1 MTLPSDLPSPS
12 NAPVQPPLGAQT
24 FRGSWISVGGQG
36 AQLVVRL
43 ASTVVLARL
52 LTPDAYGLT
61 AMVTVV
67 TGFVGLFKSLGLA
80 TATIQA
86 PRLSERE
93 LSGLYWINALIGVV
107 AMLLTLVLAPAMSWF
122 YAEPRVAPLMAGLSV
137 TFLFGGFAVQPAAL
151 LRRRLQFASIAAIEL
166 AAVAVG
172 AVTAVLLARAGA
184 GPWALVAGVVS
195 TELSNLVLVS
205 VVVDWK
211 PMRPS
216 FNTSLGHLLGL
227 GRDLTMFN
235 VLNYWARNLDNF
247 LIGRFWG
254 AAELGLYG
262 RAYQL
267 LLLPLQQVTTPLAPV
282 AIAAL
287 SRLQQD
293 GPRFRSAYVRILEKV
308 SIVCMPLT
316 TFLFFNARE
325 VVALVLGTKWLEVA
339 PIFAALAA
347 AAIVQPISAT
357 FIWLLV
363 SQGRRQELRQW
374 SVVGSVL
381 SALAIVAGLKGGAV
395 GVAATYAAC
404 EVFIRFPLLTWLI
417 GRRGAVRAPHV
428 FRALGPGM
436 AMSASIAGVGL
447 ILPHFAKATGA
458 TGLAESVATSFMAA
472 ALTLAAMP
480 SGRRAFNDVLQAVRA
495 GSRPRANHAEAVLL

>member
-1 MTLPSDLPSPS
+1 MTVPSDLPSPS
-12 NAPVQPPLGAQT
+12 NVPAQPPLGAQT

-107 AMLLTLVLAPAMSWF
+107 AMLLTLALAPAMSWF

-325 VVALVLGTKWLEVA
+325 VVALVLGAKWLEVA

-347 AAIVQPISAT
+347 AAHRAADIGDVHLAARQPGAAAGIASVERRRFRAVRSRHRGWPQRRRRRCRGDIRSLRSVHPISSAD
-357 FIWLLV
+357 V
-363 SQGRRQELRQW
+363 AHRAQGSGPRTARVPRSRPGHGDVCLRRRRQ
-374 SVVGSVL
+374 
-381 SALAIVAGLKGGAV
+381 
-395 GVAATYAAC
+395 
-404 EVFIRFPLLTWLI
+404 P
-417 GRRGAVRAPHV
+417 AP
-428 FRALGPGM
+428 
-436 AMSASIAGVGL
+436 
-447 ILPHFAKATGA
+447 
-458 TGLAESVATSFMAA
+458 A
-472 ALTLAAMP
+472 ALCDCHRRDR
-480 SGRRAFNDVLQAVRA
+480 SGCIPCYQLHGGCSHARGNALWPPGIQRRAA
-495 GSRPRANHAEAVLL
+495 GRQSRLTSTCEPC

>member
-1 MTLPSDLPSPS
+1 MTEPGALPPPS
-12 NAPVQPPLGAQT
+12 NVPAQPPLGAQT
-24 FRGSWISVGGQG
+24 FRGSWISLGGQG
-36 AQLVVRL
+36 AQLMVRL

-107 AMLLTLVLAPAMSWF
+107 AMLLTLVVAPAMSWF

-151 LRRRLQFASIAAIEL
+151 LRRRLEFASIAAIEV

-282 AIAAL
+282 GNRSPQQASAGWPAFSQRLREDPGEGFDCLHAL
-287 SRLQQD
+287 DHVPVLQCPGGRGA
-293 GPRFRSAYVRILEKV
+293 GPWS
-308 SIVCMPLT
+308 
-316 TFLFFNARE
+316 
-325 VVALVLGTKWLEVA
+325 EVA
-339 PIFAALAA
+339 RGCADLRGARGRSDRAADIGDLHLAA
-347 AAIVQPISAT
+347 
-357 FIWLLV
+357 V

-381 SALAIVAGLKGGAV
+381 SGLAIVAGLKGGAV

-436 AMSASIAGVGL
+436 AMTASVAGVSVL
-447 ILPHFAKATGA
+447 LPHFAKATGA
-458 TGLAESVATSFMAA
+458 TGLADPGGQRRGGCS
-472 ALTLAAMP
+472 TLAAMP

-495 GSRPRANHAEAVLL
+495 GSPPRANHAEAVLL